1 MKMTCKGIGN
11 EKDKNGKKKGGKKWI
26 ANKENENE
34 YQMKGTEQIIEKE
47 KVWRRGWERT
57 EVQVG
62 KHDNFTKLEI
72 RREKKCRREVNEIC
86 EQKERKALS
95 SKYMKLSGKEINDR
109 RQKEK
114 SEWL

>member
-1 MKMTCKGIGN
+1 
-11 EKDKNGKKKGGKKWI
+11 
-26 ANKENENE
+26 
-34 YQMKGTEQIIEKE
+34 
-47 KVWRRGWERT
+47 
-57 EVQVG
+57 
-62 KHDNFTKLEI
+62 LEI

-114 SEWL
+114 SE